1 MFLESEE
8 QVSGGRG
15 HFECGH
21 KHPGKP
27 YRRLAQPAQWRGEFI
42 PPSTHTHTQTVTR
55 RLNVYVMTNY
65 DNNLLWHDSLNRLPL
80 LIVVSHTN
88 VPVWALEGGF
98 RFNRFNTSSDS
109 INFWGE
115 ILTRAKYTH
124 PHLPKKVWKES
135 AVFVFVS
142 FSWLLV
148 KSLCLKYSYENP
160 HTHTHIIILS
170 ACLCSKPTD
179 THTNMIATFTHSVVV
194 CLPRPPAR
202 LNKLSLS
209 LVRGAHWVSVL
220 SSLAPANPQTALR
233 KLAPRH

>member
-1 MFLESEE
+1 MVFLESEE

-27 YRRLAQPAQWRGEFI
+27 YRRLAQPAQWRGEFF
-42 PPSTHTHTQTVTR
+42 PPLYTHTHTQTVTR

-109 INFWGE
+109 INFRGKFWPGLNTH
-115 ILTRAKYTH
+115 IHICLKKYE
-124 PHLPKKVWKES
+124 KKVQYLFLS
-135 AVFVFVS
+135 V
-142 FSWLLV
+142 LV
-148 KSLCLKYSYENP
+148 K
-160 HTHTHIIILS
+160 T
-170 ACLCSKPTD
+170 
-179 THTNMIATFTHSVVV
+179 
-194 CLPRPPAR
+194 
-202 LNKLSLS
+202 
-209 LVRGAHWVSVL
+209 
-220 SSLAPANPQTALR
+220 SS
-233 KLAPRH
+233 